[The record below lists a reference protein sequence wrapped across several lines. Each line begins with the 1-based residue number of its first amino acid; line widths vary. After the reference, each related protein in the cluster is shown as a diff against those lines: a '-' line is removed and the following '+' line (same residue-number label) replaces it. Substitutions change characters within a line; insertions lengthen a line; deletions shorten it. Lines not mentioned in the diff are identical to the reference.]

1 MARVRHQALL
11 GALTGL
17 LCRPASTARQI
28 PTVPN
33 VKETLDDLKQQF
45 GEQFGLGLNASLV
58 GDHQY
63 LWPAD
68 LYGCP
73 RIYKHGGRS
82 TEDFNVWW
90 KAVDKAVDKAE
101 AWARW
106 SKIKA
111 LEAKPR
117 WSNIGLAVIN
127 TLERHEGAARGIS
140 WDTFT
145 DTALE
150 GDWVLQS
157 PPREI
162 WNTGNGHNDSLELL
176 HQRLR
181 CSGSTALTSTDPLC
195 YPDFKL
201 WKCIPDDRGGACP
214 HGGQCRPFSSTITKP
229 GMEPVHLCAG
239 PADSIIDRFY
249 DVIAN
254 AKEYVDIVSLEMP
267 DGRFLAA
274 IRNAITYLQNA
285 RLQDPSLPVVQV
297 RFLFGHLLGESL
309 LDLPI
314 PALAA
319 ISNQRSTTSLD
330 IILRDILPDFDHFVR
345 NRSSI
350 IRVVAGTL
358 RWWPDSWNHVK
369 IVAADG
375 KRMIQG
381 GINFWTRDYL
391 DHDPVFD
398 LSMVLS
404 GHVVVGAHY
413 FVDSLWDSIC
423 DGIAHP
429 NDLGFAGA
437 FSYFPYSVN
446 KPIKTFEREKT
457 EDGWFTGGR
466 KDLEV
471 LPAQAMSTW
480 ERLEAPTKSKTVK
493 HKGLSTISVGR
504 MGSLG
509 SNSAD
514 VALTALLQSAEKN
527 IKISAQDFGP
537 AVSLLGWRY
546 DHIDAICYALA
557 NGAHVQVML
566 SKPDFVPAKTSA
578 WQTFPVGS
586 SILKDSYD
594 SKGVSELKSTMHAY
608 GMGYTKDDIIEQ
620 FTLRLDHIGADAE
633 TINNLDVYY
642 LLEGLVPGGWGN
654 HAKMIIVDDKVFAIG
669 SQNLYACNLQEYSVI
684 VDDASATKQLLDSYW
699 WPLWGRSKTLPTH
712 AQVGNT
718 TSQGNS
724 SGASVQRLYG
734 LCRDGRQI
742 HRTSGDNCMKSYT
755 DDVDIGCGLISE
767 EFCYNHDPTA
777 RCCCKEGGVKVE
789 YTWTFGKH
797 KTATSWC

>member
-1 MARVRHQALL
+1 
-11 GALTGL
+11 
-17 LCRPASTARQI
+17 
-28 PTVPN
+28 
-33 VKETLDDLKQQF
+33 
-45 GEQFGLGLNASLV
+45 
-58 GDHQY
+58 
-63 LWPAD
+63 
-68 LYGCP
+68 
-73 RIYKHGGRS
+73 
-82 TEDFNVWW
+82 VWW
-90 KAVDKAVDKAE
+90 QAVDKAVDRAE

-111 LEAKPR
+111 LEGRSR
-117 WSNIGLAVIN
+117 WSNIGLAVID
-127 TLERHEGAARGIS
+127 TLEKHEGAARGIS

-145 DTALE
+145 DTVLE

-162 WNTGNGHNDSLELL
+162 WDKGNGHNDSVELL

-181 CSGSTALTSTDPLC
+181 CSGSTAWTQVDVMC

-201 WKCIPDDRGGACP
+201 RKCNLAKWPDLSDACP
-214 HGGQCRPFSSTITKP
+214 HGGQCRPFSSTVTRP
-229 GMEPVHLCAG
+229 GMKPVHLCAA
-239 PADSIIDRFY
+239 PSDAILDRFY

-274 IRNAITYLQNA
+274 IRNAITYLQNS
-285 RLQDPSLPVVQV
+285 RLADPSLPLVQV
-297 RFLFGHLLGESL
+297 RLLFGHLLGESL

-314 PALAA
+314 ATLTA
-319 ISNQRSTTSLD
+319 ISNLRSTTTLD
-330 IILRDILPDFDHFVR
+330 IMLRDILPGFDAYVNKKSHL
-345 NRSSI
+345 

-398 LSMVLS
+398 LSMELS
-404 GHVVVGAHY
+404 GHVAVGAHH

-429 NDLGFAGA
+429 NDLGFAGG
-437 FSYFPYSVN
+437 FSYFPYSVS
-446 KPIKTFEREKT
+446 KPIKTFEREKL
-457 EDGWFTGGR
+457 EDGWFSGGR

-471 LPAQAMSTW
+471 LPSQAMSTW
-480 ERLEAPTKSKTVK
+480 ERFEAPAKSKTVK
-493 HKGLSTISVGR
+493 NKGLSSISVGR

-514 VALTALLQSAEKN
+514 IALTALLQSAEKN

-546 DHIDAICYALA
+546 DHIDAICYAMA
-557 NGAHVQVML
+557 NGAEVQVML
-566 SKPDFVPAKTSA
+566 SKPDFVPARTGA
-578 WQTFPVGS
+578 WRTYIRVGT
-586 SILKDSYD
+586 SILKSAYD

-608 GMGYTKDDIIEQ
+608 GMGYTKDDVIEQ
-620 FTLRLDHIGADAE
+620 FALRLDHIGAPPE
-633 TINNLDVYY
+633 VINKLKMYY
-642 LLEGLVPGGWGN
+642 LLEGLVPEGWGN
-654 HAKMIIVDDKVFAIG
+654 HAKLIIVDDKAFALG

-684 VDDASATKQLLDSYW
+684 VDDKSATKQLLKSYW
-699 WPLWGRSKTLPTH
+699 WPLWGRSKTLSAHAHAGNETH
-712 AQVGNT
+712 QED
-718 TSQGNS
+718 
-724 SGASVQRLYG
+724 ASNASTQRKYD
-734 LCRDGRQI
+734 LCTEGRQI
-742 HRTSGDNCMKSYT
+742 HRTRGKSCHGTYM
-755 DDVDIGCGLISE
+755 DDADIGCGVLSE
-767 EFCYNHDPTA
+767 EFCYETDPTA

-797 KTATSWC
+797 KTATGWC